1 MHKFLVNINYIC
13 LHTDNSVFMNSNLII
28 ALYIDD
34 ILICRSEKK
43 IINKLNT
50 RLSTQFNMMDC
61 GSCKHYLEMQIM
73 RDRTLRTLTLS
84 QKIYLKRVLKDFDFL
99 KTKAVTTSMKPG
111 TYHIKTK
118 NIATS
123 QLIQQ
128 YQSNIDSLMYIMTQ
142 THPNIIYTMLT
153 LSQHSHNSD
162 ETH

>member
-1 MHKFLVNINYIC
+1 MYKFLVDINYTC

-43 IINKLNT
+43 VINELKA

-61 GSCKHYLEMQIM
+61 GSCKHYLEMQIT
-73 RDRTLRTLTLS
+73 RDETLRTLTLS
-84 QKIYLKRVLKDFDFL
+84 QKIYLKRVLKDFNFL
-99 KTKAVTTSMKPG
+99 KTKAVTTSMKPD
-111 TYHIKTK
+111 TYYIKTK

-128 YQSNIDSLMYIMTQ
+128 YQSDIGFLMYIMTQ
-142 THPNIIYTMLT
+142 THSNIIYTMST